1 MNDGIFR
8 EYFFYRDLLLTAF
21 FVPSFLPSFILLL
34 QDIFHP
40 KSSRAASI
48 DGAYFGTTMPH
59 LFLLNRPNLIPAA
72 SSANYVPR
80 IYGFRINKE
89 SVYHR
94 GTRDRG
100 DRRDARDAEKGSRRS
115 GGSKGSKKSPG
126 GGGAGSPQ
134 GPREA
139 FAVRID

>member
-1 MNDGIFR
+1 MHNLISFC
-8 EYFFYRDLLLTAF
+8 FYIANF
-21 FVPSFLPSFILLL
+21 S

-59 LFLLNRPNLIPAA
+59 LFLLNRPALIPAA
-72 SSANYVPR
+72 ASANYVPR

-94 GTRDRG
+94 GTRDRS
-100 DRRDARDAEKGSRRS
+100 DRRDARESEKSGRRGGGS
-115 GGSKGSKKSPG
+115 SKGSKKSTG
-126 GGGAGSPQ
+126 GGGVSPQ